1 MFASHKTKE
10 VAMRKK
16 ILLAP
21 IVLLTLACSLFGT
34 PAPTDSGIAGKVLVG
49 PMCPVMIEG
58 QECPDQP
65 YQATLTVNSLE
76 GRKIVQFQT
85 DEEGNFN
92 IPLAPGEYILHP
104 ETPPGKPYPFAD
116 EQRFTVLPGEFTRLL
131 VQYDS
136 GIR

>member
-1 MFASHKTKE
+1 MTKR
-10 VAMRKK
+10 V
-16 ILLAP
+16 LLLP
-21 IVLLTLACSLFGT
+21 IVLLTLACGLFAT
-34 PAPTDSGIAGKVLVG
+34 PVPADSGIAGKVLVG

-65 YQATLTVNSLE
+65 YQATLTVTSLQ
-76 GRKIVQFQT
+76 GRKIIQFQA
-85 DEEGNFN
+85 DEQGNFN

-104 ETPPGKPYPFAD
+104 ETPPDKPLPFAD
-116 EQRFTVLPGEFTRLL
+116 DQRFTVNPGEFTRLI

>member
-1 MFASHKTKE
+1 MN
-10 VAMRKK
+10 KK
-16 ILLAP
+16 ILLTP
-21 IVLLTLACSLFGT
+21 IVLLTLACGLFAT
-34 PAPTDSGIAGKVLVG
+34 PRPTDSGIAGKVLVG

-65 YQATLTVNSLE
+65 YQATLTVTNTE
-76 GRKIVQFQT
+76 GREIVQFQT
-85 DEEGNFN
+85 DEQGNFN

-104 ETPPGKPYPFAD
+104 ETPPDKPLPFAD
-116 EQRFTVLPGEFTRLL
+116 DQRFIVNPGEFTRLI

>member
-1 MFASHKTKE
+1 MH
-10 VAMRKK
+10 KK

-21 IVLLTLACSLFGT
+21 IVLLTLACGLFAT
-34 PAPTDSGIAGKVLVG
+34 PTPTDSGIAGKVLVG

-92 IPLAPGEYILHP
+92 VPLTPGEYILHP